1 MSYSSGRVR
10 SVERPSRGV
19 IPRGYG
25 EDSGGGDTVGLLQY
39 LENRFG
45 DVASFSGTYRA
56 NRWRVDMI
64 FQEGV
69 CMCNVSITNFM
80 YVIIPHTSC

>member
-1 MSYSSGRVR
+1 MSYSPGRVQ
-10 SVERPSRGV
+10 SVQRPSRGE

-56 NRWRVDMI
+56 DRWRVDMI
-64 FQEGV
+64 LHEGACEINCVQHINHV
-69 CMCNVSITNFM
+69 CTC
-80 YVIIPHTSC
+80 H